1 MGDPHVINDTI
12 GMAELMAASDL
23 DAERKEMAD
32 IIRTGSEVL
41 VSIVSDILDF
51 SKMEAGGL
59 QVEEVAFD

>member
-23 DAERKEMAD
+23 DGERKEMAD

>member
-1 MGDPHVINDTI
+1 
-12 GMAELMAASDL
+12 MAASDL